1 MKSKIVGMV
10 ALMGLMPLGAVT
22 LEELAA
28 RMDKTEKKLEAYE
41 ERFGPLEEGGGAP
54 TPAWTPMKSSQPAP
68 AGSRKGGMAV
78 LDDGASIDGSFGV
91 GGGGYTDGFKGGGSS
106 WFENTTLGG
115 YGEMHLNLG
124 DKEQIDFHR
133 WVLFLSHK
141 FNDRISFHSEL
152 EVEHSLAG
160 DGKPGEVEIEQAYIE
175 LDMGRGLHAKAGLFL
190 LPVGILNETHEPNA
204 FYGTERNIIESE
216 IIPSTWWEGGL
227 GLTQTLDNGFSW
239 NLAVHSGLDV
249 PMAGEDNEFRIR
261 SGRQKVAKAPAM
273 EPAVTGRVRYTG
285 VPGLDLSVFG
295 SFQNDITQTDG
306 SEDNQA
312 FLAGAAAVY
321 QRGGFGLRGLYGAWN
336 IDGASF
342 EAADMDHQYGYYI
355 EPSYAWSVGEGSSRV
370 GIFGRYNHY
379 DAAKGDVAQY
389 DMGLNYWPID
399 NVVFKADFS
408 HIDKKGSDT
417 EDVFNFGV
425 GYSF

>member
-28 RMDKTEKKLEAYE
+28 RMDKMEKKLEAYE
-41 ERFGPLEEGGGAP
+41 ERFGPLEEGGGAA
-54 TPAWTPMKSSQPAP
+54 PAWTPMKSSQPAP
-68 AGSRKGGMAV
+68 AGSPKGGMAV
-78 LDDGASIDGSFGV
+78 LDDAESIDGSFGV
-91 GGGGYTDGFKGGGSS
+91 GGGGYTNGFGSGGFS

-124 DKEQIDFHR
+124 DKEEIDFHR
-133 WVLFLSHK
+133 WVLFLSHR
-141 FNDRISFHSEL
+141 FNDRISLHSEL
-152 EVEHSLAG
+152 EVEHSQAG
-160 DGKPGEVEIEQAYIE
+160 EGKNGEVEIEQAYIDI
-175 LDMGRGLHAKAGLFL
+175 LLGRGVNLKAGLFL
-190 LPVGILNETHEPNA
+190 LPVGILNETHEPNT
-204 FYGTERNIIESE
+204 FYGTERNPIESE
-216 IIPSTWWEGGL
+216 IIPSTWWEGGF
-227 GLTQTLDNGFSW
+227 GLSQTLDNGFSW
-239 NLAVHSGLDV
+239 DLAVHSGLNV
-249 PMAGEDNEFRIR
+249 PTEGDNAYRIR
-261 SGRQKVAKAPAM
+261 SGRQKVSEAPAM

-295 SFQNDITQTDG
+295 SFQNDITQMAG

-312 FLAGAAAVY
+312 VFWGAAASY
-321 QRGGFGLRGLYGAWN
+321 QRGGFGLRGLYGAWD
-336 IDGASF
+336 IDGDSVAT
-342 EAADMDHQYGYYI
+342 MDLDSQYGYYV
-355 EPSYAWSVGEGSSRV
+355 EPSYSWEVGEGSRFGV
-370 GIFGRYNHY
+370 FGRYNHY

-399 NVVFKADFS
+399 NVVFKADYS

-417 EDVFNFGV
+417 EDVFNFGM